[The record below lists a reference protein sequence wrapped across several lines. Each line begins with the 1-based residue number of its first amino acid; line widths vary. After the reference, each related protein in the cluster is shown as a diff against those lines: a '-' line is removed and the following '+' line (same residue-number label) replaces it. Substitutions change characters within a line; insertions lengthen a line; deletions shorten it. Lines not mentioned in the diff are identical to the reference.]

1 MTWTKDFMTSLDVFN
16 VSSGLNLTNQH
27 LANITRQV
35 QTDLVKMNL
44 LPNVTL
50 PEMQKVIDHFD
61 VFNVTKL
68 DIFNMTALDIFNVSK
83 LDIFNMTKL
92 DLFNVTHLDIFNVT
106 NFDLFNATKQTL
118 MDNPILDQLK
128 TLAKE
133 SLNRNST
140 RFSSKEDVDASDNSV
155 EDQDDLTTP
164 SPNFLMERIKELQS
178 IQTGFGSSLKNILGP
193 MGFKEPPVKMKDLR
207 LAMTII
213 PKLMPYVL
221 EANTPKLKT
230 IVKVGTRFTLNELY
244 QIHTSLKD
252 LHKFVSKIRDTF
264 VREKAPTLI
273 KMTDMVI
280 DKNVKLMRTILV
292 LMVRADRADRADKSV
307 LLTPE
312 DIEELQE
319 YLVSPSDIYSILAPQ
334 N

>member
-83 LDIFNMTKL
+83 LDMTK
-92 DLFNVTHLDIFNVT
+92 LDIFNVT

-128 TLAKE
+128 ILAKE

-155 EDQDDLTTP
+155 EDQEDLTTP

-273 KMTDMVI
+273 KMSDMVI

>member
-83 LDIFNMTKL
+83 LDMTK
-92 DLFNVTHLDIFNVT
+92 LDIFNVT